1 MEEEVWHIRQIGSS
15 YQEGWA
21 YTIVN
26 TSNWTLP
33 LEQHPLLINQ
43 PNLYELVY
51 AIIPN
56 NTFQQQ
62 IMWED
67 GIKEQ

>member
-15 YQEGWA
+15 YEEGWT

-33 LEQHPLLINQ
+33 LEQHPLVLNE

-51 AIIPN
+51 AIIPKVY
-56 NTFQQQ
+56 QQ
-62 IMWED
+62 IMWD
-67 GIKEQ
+67 GVTEQ